1 MRVIVTGGAGFIGS
15 AVVRRLVARGDDVL
29 NIDKLTYAGD
39 LRAVAECASHP
50 NYRFAKADVCD
61 RKTMTDAFETF
72 CPDLVLHLAAESH
85 VDRSIDEPGAFL
97 STNVL
102 GTFALLESASAYVRQ
117 SSDRKALFRMIAVST
132 DEVYGSLSDEG
143 LFSES
148 SPYAPNSPYSASK
161 AAADH
166 LARAWHATYGLPV
179 MISNCTNNYGPFQN
193 PEKLIPTVI
202 RNSLADRPIP
212 IYGTGRNVRDWIF
225 VDDHVEGLLQL
236 ATKGRIGENYLF
248 GGAAEIANIELV
260 RLICTALDLKCP
272 RRDGRPYS
280 DQIKFI
286 TDRPGHDHRYAAD
299 SSKVERELGWTR
311 AHDLKSG
318 LAHTIDWYLSN
329 RSWLESI
336 PDAGRLGLARS
347 LH

>member
-15 AVVRRLVARGDDVL
+15 AVVRRLVARGDHVL

-39 LRAVAECASHP
+39 LRSVAECASRP
-50 NYRFAKADVCD
+50 NYRFAQADVCN
-61 RKTMTDAFETF
+61 REAMADAFEEF
-72 CPDLVLHLAAESH
+72 RPELVLHLAAESH

-97 STNVL
+97 STNVM
-102 GTFALLESASAYVRQ
+102 GTFALLETAAAYVRQ
-117 SSDRKALFRMIAVST
+117 STERRAHFRMIAVST
-132 DEVYGSLSDEG
+132 DEVYGSLGDEG
-143 LFSES
+143 LFSEA

-166 LARAWHATYGLPV
+166 LARAWHATYGLSV

-202 RNSLADRPIP
+202 RNALGGRPIP
-212 IYGTGRNVRDWIF
+212 VYGTGRNVRDWIF
-225 VDDHVEGLLQL
+225 VDDHVEGLLLL
-236 ATKGRIGENYLF
+236 AGKGRVGENYLF
-248 GGAAEIANIELV
+248 GGAAEITNIELV
-260 RLICTALDLKCP
+260 RLICDILDTKCP
-272 RRDGRPYS
+272 RDDDRSYR

-286 TDRPGHDHRYAAD
+286 ADRPGHDHRYAAD

-311 AHDLKSG
+311 AHNLKSG
-318 LAHTIDWYLSN
+318 LEHTVGWYLSN

-336 PDAGRLGLARS
+336 PDAGRLGLARP